1 MRLIITCTL
10 LLCSLHAKALEF
22 SGEIA
27 AELRYFFSEATTA
40 EQFDDFNAS
49 LYALPEWYHRWNDG
63 KSSLTFEPF
72 ARIDQ
77 HDDERTHADVRELSW
92 LTVVKGYELKVGIG
106 TVFWGV
112 TESQHLVDIIN
123 QTDQLEN
130 IDGED
135 KLGQPMV
142 NLEFT
147 RDWGTLELFVLPGF
161 REREFPGREG
171 RLGLQQRVATEDA
184 RYESGA
190 KDKHTDLALR
200 WSQVLGD
207 WDIGLSHFYGTSREP
222 RFIISPDNTEVVL
235 LPLYDQINQT
245 GLDVQATKG
254 AWLWKLESI
263 WRSGQG
269 DGFLAA
275 TAGFEY
281 TFESVF
287 DSDFDVGL
295 LMEYLYDE
303 RDIDITA
310 AKPLSFVAFD
320 NDLFIGTRLG
330 FNDIQSTE
338 LLAGCVQDL
347 DSSARFCNV
356 EASRRFGNSWVFSL
370 EARTFH
376 SIAADHPLASV
387 RDDDHLQL
395 NIAFHF

>member
-1 MRLIITCTL
+1 MIFTL
-10 LLCSLHAKALEF
+10 LLCSLQVMAQEF

-27 AELRYFFSEATTA
+27 AELRYFFSDAKVA
-40 EQFDDFNAS
+40 EQYDDFNAS
-49 LYALPEWYHRWNDG
+49 LYALPELYHRWNDG

-72 ARIDQ
+72 ARVDQ
-77 HDDERTHADVRELSW
+77 HDDKRTHADVRELSW
-92 LTVVKGYELKVGIG
+92 LTVANGYELKVGIG

-135 KLGQPMV
+135 KLGQPMF

-161 REREFPGREG
+161 REREFTGREG
-171 RLGLQQRVATEDA
+171 RLALQQRVDTDEA

-190 KDKHTDLALR
+190 KDKHTDVALR
-200 WSQVLGD
+200 WSQVFGD
-207 WDIGLSHFYGTSREP
+207 WDIGASHFYGTSREP
-222 RFIISPDNTEVVL
+222 RFVVALDGDEVVL
-235 LPLYDQINQT
+235 VPLYEQISQT

-254 AWLWKLESI
+254 AWLWKLESV

-269 DGFLAA
+269 DSFLAA

-287 DSDFDVGL
+287 ESDFDVGVL
-295 LMEYLYDE
+295 LEYLYDE
-303 RDIDITA
+303 RDIDLATRE
-310 AKPLSFVAFD
+310 PLSFVAFD
-320 NDLFIGTRLG
+320 NDLFFGIRLG
-330 FNDIQSTE
+330 FNDIQSTA

-356 EASRRFGNSWVFSL
+356 EASRRFGDRWVLSL

-376 SIAADHPLASV
+376 SIALNHPLSSV

>member
-1 MRLIITCTL
+1 MQV
-10 LLCSLHAKALEF
+10 AAQEF

-27 AELRYFFSEATTA
+27 AELRYFFSDATSPD
-40 EQFDDFNAS
+40 QFDDFNAS
-49 LYALPEWYHRWNDG
+49 LSALPELYYRWNDG

-72 ARIDQ
+72 ARVDQ
-77 HDDERTHADVRELSW
+77 HDGERTHADVRELSW
-92 LTVVKGYELKVGIG
+92 LTVGQGYAVKVGIG

-112 TESQHLVDIIN
+112 TEAQHLVDIIN

-135 KLGQPMV
+135 KLGQPML

-147 RDWGTLELFVLPGF
+147 RDWGALELFVLPGF
-161 REREFPGREG
+161 REREFVGRKG
-171 RLGLQQRVATEDA
+171 RLGLQQRVATDDA

-190 KDKHTDLALR
+190 KEKHTDVALR
-200 WSQVLGD
+200 WSHVVGD

-222 RFIISPDNTEVVL
+222 RFIIALENTEVL
-235 LPLYDQINQT
+235 LVPLYEQIHQT

-263 WRSGQG
+263 WRTGQG

-281 TFESVF
+281 TFDSVF
-287 DSDFDVGL
+287 DSDVDIGVL
-295 LMEYLYDE
+295 LEYLFDE
-303 RDIDITA
+303 RDVDISFTE
-310 AKPLSFVAFD
+310 PLPFVAFD
-320 NDLFIGTRLG
+320 NDLFLGARLG

-347 DSSARFCNV
+347 DSSARFCSV
-356 EASRRFGNSWVFSL
+356 EASRRFGDSWVLSL

-376 SIAADHPLASV
+376 SIANSHPLSGV

-395 NIAFHF
+395 NVAFHF